1 MNRFFTAV
9 FFILAPSLLST
20 SALAQSSGNN
30 PEPLPPFPPHTY
42 PSIFLPDVR
51 RAPRSSRPDVAREDR
66 VLKEGLLAPSLGDR
80 IALEAFLRTRNTGL
94 IRLLPREVYDS
105 ATYRTSTKLNI
116 RGGGAYYSFAHLTH
130 AYGYGSDIELDHNKL
145 SVGFAGADYGM
156 LTNIGDVLLDQIT
169 LNDRWTQSIAAYRPP
184 HSEPKAR
191 AEYQKLNSG
200 AGMTF
205 DGLHYQKRVPVQ
217 ENSTY
222 LLRSIDYGTSDVLVA
237 FRLVRQET
245 DGSVIIAWKL
255 LKRYSTP
262 ELIRNDWR
270 K

>member
-9 FFILAPSLLST
+9 FFVLASSLLST

-51 RAPRSSRPDVAREDR
+51 RAPRSIRPDVAREDR

-80 IALEAFLRTRNTGL
+80 VALAAFLRTRNTGL

-105 ATYRTSTKLNI
+105 ATYRTSKKLNI
-116 RGGGAYYSFAHLTH
+116 RGGGAYYSFAYLTH

-145 SVGFAGADYGM
+145 AVGFAGADYGM
-156 LTNIGDVLLDQIT
+156 LTNIGDTPLEEIT
-169 LNDRWTQSIAAYRPP
+169 LDDMRTRNIAAYRPP
-184 HSEPKAR
+184 RSEPEAR
-191 AEYQKLNSG
+191 AEFRRLNSG
-200 AGMTF
+200 IGLMF
-205 DGLHYQKRVPVQ
+205 DGFLYRRRVPVQ

-222 LLRSIDYGTSDVLVA
+222 LLRSIAFDNSDVLVA
-237 FRLVRQET
+237 FRLVRKDP

-262 ELIRNDWR
+262 GLRWNNQ